1 MEPGRAGGGGGAVL
15 GCKEKLL
22 EQRWKQLQQSADGS
36 GFGQGQ
42 EVGLQR
48 VSLRSCSA
56 GL

>member
-1 MEPGRAGGGGGAVL
+1 MEPGRAAGGGGAVL